1 MSSSDLLS
9 ARHRRAPLGGSGRL
23 KTNKVTVSNERP
35 RLAKLRKDGDT
46 DIAVESAEF
55 QLLVRLYVPAK
66 LLIKNNKVLKKQL
79 FNYLPIIV
87 NESLPELNFKL
98 HIFLSTI
105 VTTYILSW
113 YLTKLNTD
121 NFEFLESVYGILCDF
136 VKDFARRILRIVELD
151 DLLGMVDEWA
161 DILDTHIRLVQL
173 ENGVPRM
180 VSEYLK
186 RNQSQ
191 LLSED
196 ELSQANIIDRVL
208 QESHII
214 FKVPRNTRE
223 NEARLPSSTN
233 EEETLPHL
241 SSFEETP
248 DQSDPLL
255 DYLRVVTRNILIT
268 TFQAEDTT
276 LVGQGPTSSA
286 IAMRLVTTILA
297 DLVLEKVV
305 TKLLSPQFIMGG
317 LIGRL
322 ASDMN
327 NKQTSK
333 EPQEWIPVHKK
344 VFSAVQKAYFTL
356 NSVALSFKSHK
367 PEGVHTRPI
376 ILSPV
381 FSLADAITNI
391 SGRKPLAT
399 YLVKIGRSVIF
410 SSTLV
415 CQKFDSVAR
424 TYLAAKI
431 RLSPVLKD
439 AFLGSVV
446 QKLIDIV
453 FSKSNEVSEKDDI
466 ENLEDLTTAVFTL
479 LNSDS
484 VPLSPMWFAYKGETE
499 EDMKLAVQ
507 EFLQIF
513 DLKNGNAKSPFSE
526 SSKVNQLLI
535 IRLLDSLVQYVYPEL
550 LTLVPAGSY
559 S

>member
-1 MSSSDLLS
+1 M
-9 ARHRRAPLGGSGRL
+9 GGSGRL
-23 KTNKVTVSNERP
+23 KTNKVTVSSEKP
-35 RLAKLRKDGDT
+35 RLSKSRKDGDT

-136 VKDFARRILRIVELD
+136 VKDFARRILRIVERD
-151 DLLGMVDEWA
+151 DLLAMVDDWA
-161 DILDTHIRLVQL
+161 DIGDTHIRLVQL
-173 ENGVPRM
+173 ENGMPRM
-180 VSEYLK
+180 VSDYLK

-191 LLSED
+191 LISAD
-196 ELSQANIIDRVL
+196 ELSQANIIDQIL

-214 FKVPRNTRE
+214 FTILRKTQER
-223 NEARLPSSTN
+223 EARLPSSTN
-233 EEETLPHL
+233 EEETLPPL
-241 SSFEETP
+241 SSFEDTP
-248 DQSDPLL
+248 DQPDPLL

-276 LVGQGPTSSA
+276 LVGQGPTTSA
-286 IAMRLVTTILA
+286 IAMSLVTTILA

-305 TKLLSPQFIMGG
+305 TKLLSPQFILGG
-317 LIGRL
+317 VIGRL
-322 ASDMN
+322 ANDMN
-327 NKQTSK
+327 DKQTPK
-333 EPQEWIPVHKK
+333 EPQERIPMHKK
-344 VFSAVQKAYFTL
+344 VLLAAQKAYFTL
-356 NSVALSFKSHK
+356 NSVALSFKSHTPK
-367 PEGVHTRPI
+367 GVHTRPI
-376 ILSPV
+376 LLSPM

-399 YLVKIGRSVIF
+399 YLVKICCSVIF
-410 SSTLV
+410 SSKLV

-446 QKLIDIV
+446 QKLNDIV
-453 FSKSNEVSEKDDI
+453 FSKSNEVSEKVQI
-466 ENLEDLTTAVFTL
+466 ENLENLTTAVFTL

-484 VPLSPMWFAYKGETE
+484 VPITPMWFAYKGETE
-499 EDMKLAVQ
+499 EDMKLAIQ

-513 DLKNGNAKSPFSE
+513 DLTNRNTKSQFSD

-535 IRLLDSLVQYVYPEL
+535 IKLLDSLVQFVYPEL